1 MSGSYGYVLSGKFMR
16 LKILSRQILLIVAL
30 AGLALSPVL
39 FFYFFPIS
47 ITQSGP
53 AAVVKNTAVL
63 PKQKPANYELP
74 ARLKI
79 PKIKVDIALESVGL
93 TSLGAVGVPKNLANA
108 AWYNLGPRPGETGS
122 AVISGHFGVWKNGTR
137 GVFNNLY
144 KLRKGDKLYVKDK
157 KGATA
162 TFVVREFRTYGEN
175 EAAPDVFGSND
186 GQAHLNLITC
196 GGVWD
201 KVLKSYP
208 KRLVVF
214 TDKE

>member
-1 MSGSYGYVLSGKFMR
+1 MR
-16 LKILSRQILLIVAL
+16 WKILSRRILLIVVL
-30 AGLALSPVL
+30 AGGAFSLAL
-39 FFYFFPIS
+39 FFYFIPIS
-47 ITQSGP
+47 TTRSGS
-53 AAVVKNTAVL
+53 AAVIKNAVVL
-63 PKQKPANYELP
+63 PKSELVSSGLP
-74 ARLKI
+74 ALPVRLKI

-93 TSLGAVGVPKNLANA
+93 TSLGAVDVPKGLANA
-108 AWYNLGPRPGETGS
+108 AWFNLGPRPGETGS
-122 AVISGHFGVWKNGTR
+122 AVITGHYGRWKNGAL

-157 KGATA
+157 KGATN

-175 EAAPDVFGSND
+175 DNATDVFISSD

-196 GGVWD
+196 EGTWD
-201 KVLKSYP
+201 KVSQSYP